1 LDPEEQEQRREQD
14 QPVDTVRQAEEQGVL
29 ESESHD
35 MIDAALYVQTNRSI
49 AELFSQI
56 EQQLHHITELHIQL

>member
-1 LDPEEQEQRREQD
+1 
-14 QPVDTVRQAEEQGVL
+14 VDTARLAEEQGVL

-35 MIDAALYVQTNRSI
+35 MIDDALYVRTNRSI

-56 EQQLHHITELHIQL
+56 EQ